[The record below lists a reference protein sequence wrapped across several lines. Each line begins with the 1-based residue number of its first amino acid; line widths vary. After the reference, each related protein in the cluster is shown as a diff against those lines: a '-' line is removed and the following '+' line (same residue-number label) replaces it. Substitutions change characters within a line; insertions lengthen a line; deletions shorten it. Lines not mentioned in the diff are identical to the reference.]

1 MSSSK
6 KNFSFISL
14 GLVAGGKHV
23 ILTPAC
29 FQHCG
34 IDPVAQSVSVY
45 AEDPLE
51 DQADFLFIPRHQ
63 ELLGDCAKGCDISIS
78 IEKTGHEGR
87 GQYTL
92 SYVLF
97 RCVCKPVNTCVSG
110 IFFLGRYFPWEVAG
124 RVLELT
130 PGTYGQWQGE
140 IATGNSQCSEGVL
153 AHSPATAHLQ
163 VLCTSFP
170 SFGTLNQ

>member
-1 MSSSK
+1 MCPVLK
-6 KNFSFISL
+6 LPFFSFISL
-14 GLVAGGKHV
+14 GPVAGGKHV
-23 ILTPAC
+23 IHTPAC
-29 FQHCG
+29 FQQRG
-34 IDPVAQSVSVY
+34 IDPVVQSVSVN

-51 DQADFLFIPRHQ
+51 DQADFLFIPGHQ

-78 IEKTGHEGR
+78 IEKTGLEGR

-110 IFFLGRYFPWEVAG
+110 IFFLGRYFPWEVRG

-130 PGTYGQWQGE
+130 PGAYGQKAGRNCQG
-140 IATGNSQCSEGVL
+140 
-153 AHSPATAHLQ
+153 
-163 VLCTSFP
+163 
-170 SFGTLNQ
+170 